1 MPKPTTDWQALY
13 EEASDA
19 IHQAYHDLLKLAG
32 CLDDRPHVQKRIWEI
47 ANELLR
53 HQ

>member
-13 EEASDA
+13 EEASDG
-19 IHQAYHDLLKLAG
+19 IHQAYHDLLKLAAF
-32 CLDDRPHVQKRIWEI
+32 LDDRRHLQRRIWQI
-47 ANELLR
+47 ANELLK